1 MNEAHAIN
9 AIRDSHPVG
18 PSLAAMTDA
27 DVLELFNEML
37 EAQAEIAAG
46 VDPTLTEI
54 PPGLPQIEYNE
65 GSDQWVPRGQV
76 LRCHIEGDGEEGT
89 IIQIDGM
96 ELDMAAF
103 GRMLQVF
110 SGFGMRIAF
119 VDEED
124 VTEEPEI
131 VVREPDDDSSFRGKD
146 QQEETWIRTGFL
158 QVFSQNVAGAWDVLS
173 DQKLAHS

>member
-1 MNEAHAIN
+1 MRLKRPRPASPDQVRITREGETAVIEHGDPSVRIVNLQ
-9 AIRDSHPVG
+9 VG

-27 DVLELFNEML
+27 EVLELFNDML

-65 GSDQWVPRGQV
+65 RSNQWVPRGQV
-76 LRCHIEGDGEEGT
+76 LRCHIEDDAEDGT
-89 IIQIDGM
+89 IVQIDDV
-96 ELDMAAF
+96 ELDLAAF

-131 VVREPDDDSSFRGKD
+131 LVKEPDAAYLR
-146 QQEETWIRTGFL
+146 
-158 QVFSQNVAGAWDVLS
+158 
-173 DQKLAHS
+173 

>member
-1 MNEAHAIN
+1 MRVTRPRPASSDQVRITREGETAVIEYADPSVRVVNLQ
-9 AIRDSHPVG
+9 VG
-18 PSLAAMTDA
+18 PSLAEMTDA
-27 DVLELFNEML
+27 DVLELFNDML

-54 PPGLPQIEYNE
+54 PPGVPQIEYNE
-65 GSDQWVPRGQV
+65 QSDQWVPRGQV
-76 LRCHIEGDGEEGT
+76 LRCHIEDDAEEGT

-103 GRMLQVF
+103 GRMLQVY

-131 VVREPDDDSSFRGKD
+131 VVREPND
-146 QQEETWIRTGFL
+146 
-158 QVFSQNVAGAWDVLS
+158 
-173 DQKLAHS
+173 

>member
-1 MNEAHAIN
+1 MRLKRPRPGSPDQVRITREGETAVIEYADPS
-9 AIRDSHPVG
+9 IRIVNLRVG

-27 DVLELFNEML
+27 EVLELFNEML
-37 EAQAEIAAG
+37 EAQTKIAAG

-65 GSDQWVPRGQV
+65 RSNQWVPRGQV
-76 LRCHIEGDGEEGT
+76 LRCHIDDDAEEGT
-89 IIQIDGM
+89 IIQIDDM

-131 VVREPDDDSSFRGKD
+131 LVREPDED
-146 QQEETWIRTGFL
+146 
-158 QVFSQNVAGAWDVLS
+158 
-173 DQKLAHS
+173 

>member
-1 MNEAHAIN
+1 MRLKRPRPASPDQVRITREGETAIIEYADPSISVVN
-9 AIRDSHPVG
+9 LRVG
-18 PSLAAMTDA
+18 PSLAGMTDA
-27 DVLELFNEML
+27 EVLELFNDML

-54 PPGLPQIEYNE
+54 PPGHPQIEYNE
-65 GSDQWVPRGQV
+65 RSGQWVPRGQV
-76 LRCHIEGDGEEGT
+76 LRCHIDDDAEEGT
-89 IIQIDGM
+89 IIQIDDM

-124 VTEEPEI
+124 VTEEPDI
-131 VVREPDDDSSFRGKD
+131 VVREPDDD
-146 QQEETWIRTGFL
+146 
-158 QVFSQNVAGAWDVLS
+158 
-173 DQKLAHS
+173 

>member
-1 MNEAHAIN
+1 MRLKRPRPGSPDQ
-9 AIRDSHPVG
+9 IRITREGETAVIEYADPSIRVVNLRVG

-27 DVLELFNEML
+27 EVLELFNDML

-65 GSDQWVPRGQV
+65 RSNQWVPRGRV
-76 LRCHIEGDGEEGT
+76 LRCHIEDDAEEGT
-89 IIQIDGM
+89 IIQIDDV
-96 ELDMAAF
+96 ELDLAAF

-124 VTEEPEI
+124 VADEPEI
-131 VVREPDDDSSFRGKD
+131 VVRESADD
-146 QQEETWIRTGFL
+146 
-158 QVFSQNVAGAWDVLS
+158 
-173 DQKLAHS
+173 

>member
-1 MNEAHAIN
+1 MGIARSTYYSEPAGSADDTALVEAMHAIKDEFE
-9 AIRDSHPVG
+9 AYGWRRMQ
-18 PSLAAMTDA
+18 AALRHQGW
-27 DVLELFNEML
+27 V
-37 EAQAEIAAG
+37 
-46 VDPTLTEI
+46 VTEI

-65 GSDQWVPRGQV
+65 RSGQWVPRGQV
-76 LRCHIEGDGEEGT
+76 LRCHIDDDAEEGT
-89 IIQIDGM
+89 IIQIDDM

-131 VVREPDDDSSFRGKD
+131 LVREPDDD
-146 QQEETWIRTGFL
+146 
-158 QVFSQNVAGAWDVLS
+158 
-173 DQKLAHS
+173 

>member
-1 MNEAHAIN
+1 MRLKRPRPASPDQVRITREGETAVIEYADPSVGVVNLQ
-9 AIRDSHPVG
+9 VG

-131 VVREPDDDSSFRGKD
+131 VVREPDDD
-146 QQEETWIRTGFL
+146 
-158 QVFSQNVAGAWDVLS
+158 
-173 DQKLAHS
+173 

>member
-1 MNEAHAIN
+1 MRKKRPRPAS
-9 AIRDSHPVG
+9 RDQVRITREGETAVIEYADPSVRVVNLRVG
-18 PSLAAMTDA
+18 PSLAGMTDA
-27 DVLELFNEML
+27 EVLELFNDML

-54 PPGLPQIEYNE
+54 PPGLPQIEYSE
-65 GSDQWVPRGQV
+65 RSDQWVPRGQV
-76 LRCHIEGDGEEGT
+76 LRCHIEGDAEEGT
-89 IIQIDGM
+89 IVQIDDV

-131 VVREPDDDSSFRGKD
+131 VVREPDDD
-146 QQEETWIRTGFL
+146 
-158 QVFSQNVAGAWDVLS
+158 
-173 DQKLAHS
+173 

>member
-1 MNEAHAIN
+1 MRLKRPRPASPDQVRITREGESAVIEYADPSVGVVNLQ
-9 AIRDSHPVG
+9 VG
-18 PSLAAMTDA
+18 PSVAAMTDA

-124 VTEEPEI
+124 VMEEPEI
-131 VVREPDDDSSFRGKD
+131 VVRELGDD
-146 QQEETWIRTGFL
+146 
-158 QVFSQNVAGAWDVLS
+158 
-173 DQKLAHS
+173 